1 MTPYQTFYD
10 LFLNKIV
17 EDAEFF
23 QYNNVPANEAQAL
36 AMVKC
41 DIYLQEAFT
50 ELTSRCK
57 PDVDFDNRNDTEKV
71 LNIDTTHKENEL
83 IAYLMYEK
91 YFEKDM
97 TKLKKLQQYLG
108 ITADGIFG
116 TKTKQAVID
125 FQRKNG
131 LSADGIVGKNT
142 HNVLGFDTGGYT
154 GDSQGLALLHKKELV
169 LNGEDTKNILDV
181 VKMTRD
187 MISSFSPMFETPR
200 LSIPQFSIP
209 NLSNSTPNIIQYV
222 YNAPLVNQEVDMVNN
237 TPFDIQNNQDNWER
251 AIKSGLFKSGYGMPK
266 ML

>member
-41 DIYLQEAFT
+41 DIYLQEAFA

-97 TKLKKLQQYLG
+97 TKLKRLQQYYVGNELNYFSP
-108 ITADGIFG
+108 ANER
-116 TKTKQAVID
+116 KTFVEMFKYLQD
-125 FQRKNG
+125 
-131 LSADGIVGKNT
+131 KNT
-142 HNVLGFDTGGYT
+142 QRIKEYESRDRITGAYK
-154 GDSQGLALLHKKELV
+154 GLEY
-169 LNGEDTKNILDV
+169 
-181 VKMTRD
+181 
-187 MISSFSPMFETPR
+187 SC
-200 LSIPQFSIP
+200 
-209 NLSNSTPNIIQYV
+209 
-222 YNAPLVNQEVDMVNN
+222 
-237 TPFDIQNNQDNWER
+237 
-251 AIKSGLFKSGYGMPK
+251 
-266 ML
+266 